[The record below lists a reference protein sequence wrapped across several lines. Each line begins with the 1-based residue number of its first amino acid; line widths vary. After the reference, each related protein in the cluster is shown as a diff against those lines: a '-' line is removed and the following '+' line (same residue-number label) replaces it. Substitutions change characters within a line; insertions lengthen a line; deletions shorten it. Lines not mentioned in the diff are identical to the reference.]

1 MRAVCNVKKLNVGY
15 RFEFELSELIPRFF
29 KLKDMR
35 VGANQITDN
44 GRDRQF
50 ISASVTPAQSCLSS
64 FRLFRLKLS
73 PIRLRTSAYRLTLSP
88 ICLRTLV
95 NRLTLSPIRLST

>member
-1 MRAVCNVKKLNVGY
+1 MRAVCNVEKLHVGY

-29 KLKDMR
+29 KLKD

-44 GRDRQF
+44 GWDRKF

-64 FRLFRLKLS
+64 FGLFLS
-73 PIRLRTSAYRLTLSP
+73 QTFKAFHPS
-88 ICLRTLV
+88 V
-95 NRLTLSPIRLST
+95 